1 MKLELAFCP
10 QARCA
15 IAIDLDI
22 DKKKHQDATVGEF
35 TISAGR
41 GSIPFFFFTGPDERA
56 SQVETLLSE
65 TVFLAAVHF
74 SLNAAKGRQLVQDA
88 ELKGRRVV

>member
-1 MKLELAFCP
+1 M
-10 QARCA
+10 
-15 IAIDLDI
+15 

-41 GSIPFFFFTGPDERA
+41 GSTCELFFTGHDERA
-56 SQVETLLSE
+56 SQVEMSLSE
-65 TVFLAAVHF
+65 TAFLTPVDF
-74 SLNAAKGRQLVQDA
+74 SLNAAERRQHVQDA